1 MRKFVFLLSIVALT
15 SCSELII
22 KEEIVSEKQLEPLI
36 NYRTYMPISDE
47 NGVSISVQKV
57 IFDKSQNGP
66 SCQWPLKSENEFLT
80 VTFSD
85 SSIVK
90 STSATNIPYSQPVIV
105 KGNQIYNFQ
114 TDYNSS
120 QKKQVIKTFSQNL
133 VEISSTSFELI
144 SKFSGKYEDAD
155 YPKAVP
161 SADGNFF
168 IAAISSSY
176 QKKYDAQIIIAKT
189 KESGLQYFAEYTFK
203 GNANVGIWDM
213 VEGKDGNLYVMAAS
227 SLKNGNL
234 IRILRYDTDTQKII
248 LEKEFELKNYYFSK
262 TIVDKEGNL
271 MFVPSNLNFQKPDIY
286 VYSPADKSVNIKNL
300 ILENDK
306 TLNLGYNIEYYSL
319 DKLMFQVTN
328 ASGESYIAEIGTDYK
343 VKTIFKRATENSQL
357 LFPITWN
364 GNLIMYE
371 LQYPNTKNTQEISIV
386 RHRSLTDQQKIVL
399 YSDHAG
405 VSECYRFD

>member
-1 MRKFVFLLSIVALT
+1 MKKFVFLLSIVAIT

-22 KEEIVSEKQLEPLI
+22 KEEIVSEKQLEPLK
-36 NYRTYMPISDE
+36 NYRIWIQNGDE
-47 NGVSISVQKV
+47 NGVSFGVQKV

-66 SCQWPLKSENEFLT
+66 NCQWPLKTEEEFLT

-90 STSATNIPYSQPVIV
+90 STSATNIPNSRPLIV

-120 QKKQVIKTFSQNL
+120 QKKLIIKTFSQNL
-133 VEISSTSFELI
+133 VEISSNSFELI
-144 SKFSGKYEDAD
+144 SKFSGKYEYAD
-155 YPKAVP
+155 YSKAVP

-168 IAAISSSY
+168 IAANSGSS

-189 KESGLQYFAEYTFK
+189 KGSGLQYFAEYTFK
-203 GNANVGIWDM
+203 GNTNVGIWDM
-213 VEGKDGNLYVMAAS
+213 IEGKDGSLYVLAS
-227 SLKNGNL
+227 SSIKDGNL
-234 IRILRYDTDTQKII
+234 QRILRLDPDTQKIT

-262 TIVDKEGNL
+262 ILIDKEGNL
-271 MFVPSNLNFQKPDIY
+271 MFMPTNLDFQKPDIY
-286 VYSPADKSVNIKNL
+286 VYSPADKSIITKSL
-300 ILENDK
+300 ILENDR
-306 TLNLGYNIEYYSL
+306 TLKLGYNIEYYSL
-319 DKLMFQVTN
+319 DKQMFQVTN
-328 ASGESYIAEIGTDYK
+328 ASGESYIAEIGADYK
-343 VKTIFKRATENSQL
+343 VKTLFKRASEYSQL

-386 RHRSLTDQQKIVL
+386 RHRSLTEQQKIVL